1 MSLERE
7 VTDGVRVI
15 IETVKDTITRNLVE
29 GNGQRGYNVDRETL
43 SAIID
48 LANASV
54 EQASINSSATL
65 TKVFKNVGES

>member
-7 VTDGVRVI
+7 VTDSVRVI
-15 IETVKDTITRNLVE
+15 INTVKDTIARNLVE

-43 SAIID
+43 GAIID

-54 EQASINSSATL
+54 EQASINSSGTL
-65 TKVFKNVGES
+65 TKVFKNTNES